1 LLLIG
6 ALLWSTAC
14 FADDTKGGS
23 GESGSPATPPA
34 AAEQSASTPATPAAA
49 EQPASTPAPPAAAE
63 PPGSA
68 APPAPAPVAQD
79 VALPTLRYNSDSVT
93 NDLFDSIHH
102 APQFDK
108 LSREAIGSPI
118 ELRVYH
124 TYRIDRGAAT
134 ATGFLAGVTLG
145 LIPQVSNGNHS
156 IVYEVLVNGVPV
168 TSHTYSRSLTRVR
181 NIWSQDKTYGLGEDG
196 IKWAKSTVD
205 LFVKD
210 AAADPKLVALR
221 SEFNYYFGS
230 SQPQ

>member
-1 LLLIG
+1 MLLTG

-34 AAEQSASTPATPAAA
+34 AAEQPASAPVPPAAA
-49 EQPASTPAPPAAAE
+49 EQPASAPVPPAGAAQ
-63 PPGSA
+63 PAAA
-68 APPAPAPVAQD
+68 APPATAAQD
-79 VALPTLRYNSDSVT
+79 VALPALRYNSDSVT

-145 LIPQVSNGNHS
+145 LIPQVSSGNHS

-168 TSHTYSRSLTRVR
+168 TSHTYSTSLTRVR
-181 NIWSQDKTYGLGEDG
+181 NIWTQDKTYGLGEDG
-196 IKWAKSTVD
+196 IKWARSTVD
-205 LFVKD
+205 LFLKD
-210 AAADPKLVALR
+210 AAADPKLAALR

-230 SQPQ
+230 AQVQ